1 MAGAQHASVTGMD
14 ERTLGRIDLIL
25 FDADYRD
32 AKAAVEDSWRVAV
45 MASDPRARA
54 AHERARAAAV
64 GAANHRR
71 DPNAPRVPTATALH
85 RAALAFALVAG
96 VVAVALLTATT
107 RTSALGLQN
116 VMLPAGLLA
125 VVAVSLLCWL
135 EPRRANGSLWGSRVP
150 AVIHLAFGG
159 MWLLA
164 AAAVF
169 AFRWAEVDTFAA
181 LPAIV
186 GLTMLGCAGLAA
198 LVLGEQALR
207 ADRSGRQ
214 TGLARIT
221 GDLIDQR
228 DAPAVF
234 DALDRWWSA
243 AGPETMQRS
252 AARVLAVRCEVLA
265 RLKAG
270 KLITAAEERVA
281 ARASEPEKWTER
293 RR

>member
-1 MAGAQHASVTGMD
+1 MAGTQHASVTGMD

-32 AKAAVEDSWRVAV
+32 AKAALEDSWRVAV
-45 MASDPRARA
+45 MASDPRTRA

-64 GAANHRR
+64 GAANQRR
-71 DPNAPRVPTATALH
+71 DPTAPRIPTSSGLH
-85 RAALAFALVAG
+85 RAALGVALIAG
-96 VVAVALLTATT
+96 VVAVALLTTPN
-107 RTSALGLQN
+107 TSALALQN
-116 VMLPAGLLA
+116 AMLPVGLLA
-125 VVAVSLLCWL
+125 TLAVGLLYWL

-150 AVIHLAFGG
+150 SVIHLAFGG
-159 MWLLA
+159 MWMLA
-164 AAAVF
+164 GAAAV
-169 AFRWAEVDTFAA
+169 AFRWGEVGTFAA

-186 GLTMLGCAGLAA
+186 GLTLLGCASLAA
-198 LVLGEQALR
+198 LLLGERALR

-214 TGLARIT
+214 SGIARLT

-228 DAPAVF
+228 DAVPVF
-234 DALDRWWSA
+234 DALDRWWST
-243 AGPETMQRS
+243 AGPEAMQRS

-270 KLITAAEERVA
+270 KLITEPQERAA
-281 ARASEPEKWTER
+281 ARAAEPEKWTER